1 MNTYMTNM
9 FIDAVQNAKREWI
22 KTFVKTESLAKP
34 MNNFVDAQTT
44 YTKELAKTATD
55 MGDAVGAT
63 VADAIKAPG
72 VTK

>member
-9 FIDAVQNAKREWI
+9 FIDAVQNTKREWI

-34 MNNFVDAQTT
+34 MNDFVNAQTT
-44 YTKELAKTATD
+44 YTKELAKTASD
-55 MGDAVGAT
+55 IGNAVGTT
-63 VADAIKAPG
+63 VADAIKSAG

>member
-1 MNTYMTNM
+1 MN
-9 FIDAVQNAKREWI
+9 D
-22 KTFVKTESLAKP
+22 
-34 MNNFVDAQTT
+34 FVDAQTT

-63 VADAIKAPG
+63 VADAIKATG